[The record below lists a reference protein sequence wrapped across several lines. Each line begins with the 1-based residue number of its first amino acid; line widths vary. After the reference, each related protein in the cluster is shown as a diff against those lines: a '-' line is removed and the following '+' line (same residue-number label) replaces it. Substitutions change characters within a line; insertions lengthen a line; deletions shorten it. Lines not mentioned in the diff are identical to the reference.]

1 MTTPIELDDAAL
13 SAWPLPRPSH
23 DDDKEA
29 RGRVLVI
36 AGSAEMPG
44 AAVLAGEAALRAG
57 AGKLAVGAAATI
69 APWVAQQLPEARVI
83 ALPEDDD
90 GGLRPDGLERLDKIL
105 AQTRAVL
112 VGPGMPAGA
121 STVRLVEALLDRLD
135 GLPLLLDAAAMDVV
149 SRTPGAVLR
158 FSGRVAM
165 TPHAGEMA
173 HLSGEAKESIECDPG
188 ERVSI
193 AAKTWGAAVALKG
206 ACTWIA
212 APDGRLWR
220 HARGRGRAGR
230 PCRRA
235 HGARRTRRAGA
246 GLGRG
251 TACPGGGTA
260 RGPYRSSGLSR
271 ERAVRGGSLA
281 DGDAQLNRD
290 DQPPPPGGGAWR
302 STVRLC

>member
-220 HARGRGRAGR
+220 HARGNPGLATSGS
-230 PCRRA
+230 
-235 HGARRTRRAGA
+235 GDVLA
-246 GLGRG
+246 GLVAGLM
-251 TACPGGGTA
+251 A
-260 RGPYRSSGLSR
+260 RGAPVEQALAWGVALHARAAERLAARIGPLGFLARELSA
-271 ERAVRGGSLA
+271 EVPSLMA
-281 DGDAQLNRD
+281 TL
-290 DQPPPPGGGAWR
+290 
-302 STVRLC
+302 S

>member
-1 MTTPIELDDAAL
+1 
-13 SAWPLPRPSH
+13 
-23 DDDKEA
+23 
-29 RGRVLVI
+29 
-36 AGSAEMPG
+36 MPG

-220 HARGRGRAGR
+220 HARGNPGLATSGSGD
-230 PCRRA
+230 A
-235 HGARRTRRAGA
+235 LA
-246 GLGRG
+246 GLVAGLM
-251 TACPGGGTA
+251 A
-260 RGPYRSSGLSR
+260 RGAPVEQALAWGVALHARAAERLAARIGPLGFLARELSA
-271 ERAVRGGSLA
+271 EVPSLMA
-281 DGDAQLNRD
+281 TLN
-290 DQPPPPGGGAWR
+290 
-302 STVRLC
+302 

>member
-220 HARGRGRAGR
+220 HARGNPGLATSGSGD
-230 PCRRA
+230 A
-235 HGARRTRRAGA
+235 LA
-246 GLGRG
+246 GLVAGLMARG
-251 TACPGGGTA
+251 TPVEQALAWGVALHA
-260 RGPYRSSGLSR
+260 RAAERLAARIGPLGFLARELSA
-271 ERAVRGGSLA
+271 EVPSLMA
-281 DGDAQLNRD
+281 TL
-290 DQPPPPGGGAWR
+290 
-302 STVRLC
+302 S

>member
-158 FSGRVAM
+158 FSGHVAM

-220 HARGRGRAGR
+220 HARGNPGLATSGSGD
-230 PCRRA
+230 A
-235 HGARRTRRAGA
+235 LA
-246 GLGRG
+246 GLVAGLM
-251 TACPGGGTA
+251 A
-260 RGPYRSSGLSR
+260 RGAPVEQALAWGVALHARAAERLAARIGPLGFLARELSA
-271 ERAVRGGSLA
+271 EVPSLMA
-281 DGDAQLNRD
+281 TLN
-290 DQPPPPGGGAWR
+290 
-302 STVRLC
+302 

>member
-1 MTTPIELDDAAL
+1 
-13 SAWPLPRPSH
+13 
-23 DDDKEA
+23 
-29 RGRVLVI
+29 
-36 AGSAEMPG
+36 
-44 AAVLAGEAALRAG
+44 VLAGEAALRAG

-220 HARGRGRAGR
+220 HARGNPGLATSGS
-230 PCRRA
+230 
-235 HGARRTRRAGA
+235 GDVLA
-246 GLGRG
+246 GLVAGLM
-251 TACPGGGTA
+251 A
-260 RGPYRSSGLSR
+260 RGAPVEQALAWGVALHARAAERLAARIGPLGFLARELSA
-271 ERAVRGGSLA
+271 EVPSLMA
-281 DGDAQLNRD
+281 TLN
-290 DQPPPPGGGAWR
+290 
-302 STVRLC
+302 

>member
-220 HARGRGRAGR
+220 HARGNPGLATSGSGD
-230 PCRRA
+230 A
-235 HGARRTRRAGA
+235 LA
-246 GLGRG
+246 GLVAGLM
-251 TACPGGGTA
+251 A
-260 RGPYRSSGLSR
+260 RGAPVEQALAWGVALHARAAERLAARIGPLGFLARELSA
-271 ERAVRGGSLA
+271 EVPSLMA
-281 DGDAQLNRD
+281 TL
-290 DQPPPPGGGAWR
+290 
-302 STVRLC
+302 S

>member
-90 GGLRPDGLERLDKIL
+90 GGLRPDGLERLDQIL
-105 AQTRAVL
+105 AQTRAML

-121 STVRLVEALLDRLD
+121 STVRLVEVLLGRLD
-135 GLPLLLDAAAMDVV
+135 GLPVLLDAAAMDVV
-149 SRTPGAVLR
+149 SHNPEAVLR
-158 FSGRVAM
+158 FNGHVGM

-173 HLSGEAKESIECDPG
+173 HLSGEAKQSIECDPG
-188 ERVSI
+188 DRARV
-193 AAKTWGAAVALKG
+193 AATTWGVAVALKG

-220 HARGRGRAGR
+220 HARGNPGLATSGS
-230 PCRRA
+230 
-235 HGARRTRRAGA
+235 GDVLA
-246 GLGRG
+246 GLVAGLM
-251 TACPGGGTA
+251 A
-260 RGPYRSSGLSR
+260 RGAPVEQALVWGVALHARAAERLAARIGPLGFLARELSA
-271 ERAVRGGSLA
+271 EVPSLMA
-281 DGDAQLNRD
+281 TL
-290 DQPPPPGGGAWR
+290 
-302 STVRLC
+302 S

>member
-121 STVRLVEALLDRLD
+121 STVRLVEALLGRLD
-135 GLPLLLDAAAMDVV
+135 GLPVLLDAAAMDVV

-158 FSGRVAM
+158 LSGHVAM

-220 HARGRGRAGR
+220 HARGNPGLATSGS
-230 PCRRA
+230 
-235 HGARRTRRAGA
+235 GDVLA
-246 GLGRG
+246 GLVAGLMARG
-251 TACPGGGTA
+251 TPVEQALAWGVALHA
-260 RGPYRSSGLSR
+260 RAAERLAARIGPLGFLARELSA
-271 ERAVRGGSLA
+271 EVPSLMA
-281 DGDAQLNRD
+281 TL
-290 DQPPPPGGGAWR
+290 
-302 STVRLC
+302 S